1 MPFGHGR
8 IEANGRCYR
17 RAAASGTAFPDRGTA
32 FPDPNHTAWMLG
44 TDASINCR
52 LENVASRCASAQI
65 GLRLTSDV

>member
-1 MPFGHGR
+1 MPFGYGR

-32 FPDPNHTAWMLG
+32 FPDPNHTVWML
-44 TDASINCR
+44 CR
-52 LENVASRCASAQI
+52 LENVAPRCASAQI